1 MSRVEGPS
9 RRGMPLGKWEDRVK
23 EYVSERGVREN
34 GLERARREGVDRE
47 RWGSFLKSR
56 TEGIK
61 GKGWGGCRREGEL
74 GRRQIKG

>member
-34 GLERARREGVDRE
+34 GLERARREGVDRVI
-47 RWGSFLKSR
+47 WGSLF
-56 TEGIK
+56 
-61 GKGWGGCRREGEL
+61 
-74 GRRQIKG
+74 